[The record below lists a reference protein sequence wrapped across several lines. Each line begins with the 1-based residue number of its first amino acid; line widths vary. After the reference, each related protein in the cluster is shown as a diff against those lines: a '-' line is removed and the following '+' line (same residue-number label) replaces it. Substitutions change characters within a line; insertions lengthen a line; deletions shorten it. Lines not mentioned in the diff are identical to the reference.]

1 MNRILSRII
10 TLAVFGL
17 LLAPVAIA
25 QDATDPDQTLTAFAQ
40 AYADAEEMQ
49 ADYQAQ
55 IDQTE
60 DVEEAERLRADLD
73 TRIDGAIEARG
84 LTRAGYDDIVQ
95 RTQAD
100 AEVSQRVM
108 ALVDQ
113 ERSNRARGWGTGARV
128 AWREGVG
135 SGVA

>member
-10 TLAVFGL
+10 ALAVFVL
-17 LLAPVAIA
+17 LLAPVAMA

-40 AYADAEEMQ
+40 AYVDVEEIQ

-84 LTRAGYDDIVQ
+84 LTRADYDDIVQ

-100 AEVSQRVM
+100 AEFSQRVM

-113 ERSNRARGWGTGARV
+113 ERSNRA
-128 AWREGVG
+128 
-135 SGVA
+135 SG